1 MEDVQF
7 FKKFQESE
15 FMVNIRTPRVLKT
28 ETTVVLIHGFWSLP
42 LGRKYDSL
50 TNICKGLGARCAA
63 YELIGHGSDISH
75 LDNLDMNILIEQLEY
90 LIECTFNHN
99 VVLIGSC
106 GGGLVALQAAKRHPE
121 AVKGIITLATAL
133 DWRFLTPEQ
142 LNTVNEEGFIYVRFG
157 HHIDECKITKRFC
170 DSYAEVEHWDPMI
183 VPFPVHII
191 QGSADNVMDWRK
203 AIKLLEF
210 VQGKDVMLKVIQGTG
225 HRVADKKSFRE
236 IAYSLQSMIG

>member
-1 MEDVQF
+1 M
-7 FKKFQESE
+7 
-15 FMVNIRTPRVLKT
+15 P
-28 ETTVVLIHGFWSLP
+28 
-42 LGRKYDSL
+42 
-50 TNICKGLGARCAA
+50 A

-170 DSYAEVEHWDPMI
+170 DSYAEVEHWEPMI

-210 VQGKDVMLKVIQGTG
+210 VQGKDVMLKVIQGTDT
-225 HRVADKKSFRE
+225 ALPTKK
-236 IAYSLQSMIG
+236 ALGKSLILCSP